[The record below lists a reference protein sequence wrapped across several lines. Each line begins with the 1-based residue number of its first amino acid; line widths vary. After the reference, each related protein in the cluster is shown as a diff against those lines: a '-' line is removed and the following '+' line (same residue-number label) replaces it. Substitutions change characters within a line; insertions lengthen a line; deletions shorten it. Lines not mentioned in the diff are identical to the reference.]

1 MMVMLVPYLLT
12 TWVLVN
18 EPEDLEVFA
27 DIEGEELDQ
36 YMMKISW
43 LENLF
48 DNIMLVWNVILAV
61 P

>member
-36 YMMKISW
+36 YMMKIS
-43 LENLF
+43 
-48 DNIMLVWNVILAV
+48 
-61 P
+61 